1 MFAGNLSRCYTYF
14 TQEYGGCSVFKK
26 LLSFE
31 SKYTSLST
39 LIADHPQHLGA
50 WALLI
55 MFIAFTP
62 VLALNDKDIA
72 LFFCAHKYIIYI
84 LSAVLFLW
92 LTATVVKICF
102 IKNIVAA
109 NKLRSIVVAYGLL
122 IFIFANCY
130 YTIHAMHGF
139 EMALHK
145 AYPAEKMT
153 VELEDPYSGKIAQ
166 AWIALPADAR
176 DSGDRV
182 QPSNQT
188 HVYFDCVY
196 LSVATITTTGY
207 GDITPLTPLT
217 RLISCLEMLSGQT
230 IVVLALGMW
239 FSSRKK

>member
-1 MFAGNLSRCYTYF
+1 M
-14 TQEYGGCSVFKK
+14 FKK
-26 LLSFE
+26 LLAIE
-31 SKYTSLST
+31 GKYTSLSA
-39 LIADHPQHLGA
+39 LIAEHPQHLGA

-55 MFIAFTP
+55 LAISFVP
-62 VLALNDKDIA
+62 VLALNDKTIA
-72 LFFCAHKYIIYI
+72 LFFCANKYIIYI
-84 LSAVLFLW
+84 VSAVLFLW

-102 IKNIVAA
+102 VKNIVAV

-130 YTIHAMHGF
+130 YCIHAMHGF

-145 AYPAEKMT
+145 AYPTDKMT
-153 VELEDPYSGKIAQ
+153 VELEDPYAGKIAQ
-166 AWIALPADAR
+166 AWIALPAAAR
-176 DSGDRV
+176 DNGDRV
-182 QPSNQT
+182 KPSNQT
-188 HVYFDCVY
+188 HVYFDCFY

-239 FSSRKK
+239 FSSRNK

>member
-1 MFAGNLSRCYTYF
+1 M
-14 TQEYGGCSVFKK
+14 FKK

-31 SKYTSLST
+31 EKYASLSA
-39 LIADHPQHLGA
+39 LIANHPQHLGI
-50 WALLI
+50 WAL
-55 MFIAFTP
+55 FILFIGFIP
-62 VLALNDKDIA
+62 VFALNDKAIA

-84 LSAVLFLW
+84 VSAVLFLW

-102 IKNIVAA
+102 IQSIVAV

-122 IFIFANCY
+122 IFLFANCY
-130 YTIHAMHGF
+130 YCIHTMHGF

-145 AYPAEKMT
+145 AYPADKIT
-153 VELEDPYSGKIAQ
+153 VEIEEPYSGKIAQ

-176 DSGDRV
+176 DNDDRV
-182 QPSNQT
+182 QPSNQVR
-188 HVYFDCVY
+188 VYFDCLY

-207 GDITPLTPLT
+207 GDITPLTMSP

-239 FSSRKK
+239 FSSRQK